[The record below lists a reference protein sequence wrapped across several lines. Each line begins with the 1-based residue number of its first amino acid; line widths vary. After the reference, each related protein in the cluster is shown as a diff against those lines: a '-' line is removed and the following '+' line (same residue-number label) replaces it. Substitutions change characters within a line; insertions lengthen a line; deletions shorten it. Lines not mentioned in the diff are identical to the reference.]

1 MCQVFLIKLRIALY
15 LVIHPWVLNTR
26 GSSKCPRTCTIETPK
41 GAKYSKLSIS
51 K

>member
-1 MCQVFLIKLRIALY
+1 MCQVFLIKYKNSFIQ
-15 LVIHPWVLNTR
+15 VFHPWVLNTR
-26 GSSKCPRTCTIETPK
+26 GSSKWPRTCTIEPPK